1 MFRGVT
7 WLEEPQFKDSTG
19 RNDSLI
25 SRKSL
30 ICRDGVSSMGEVIVE
45 NEAKKENIEPEP
57 WFVCV
62 VHGSKEQLAEKIEI
76 LLF

>member
-1 MFRGVT
+1 M
-7 WLEEPQFKDSTG
+7 
-19 RNDSLI
+19 I